1 MWTCIRISLG
11 LVFLQSVLAPVAAA
25 EMLAPAPVGEEAVVK
40 GTIGYADERGVDVV
54 LKNGQHLMVPLTIN
68 VRHVLLTPPRSI
80 KAYYTHTLDGDLVNL
95 IVVEELQPGSG
106 G

>member
-11 LVFLQSVLAPVAAA
+11 LLFLQAVLAPVAAA
-25 EMLAPAPVGEEAVVK
+25 EMLAPTPVGEETMVK
-40 GTIGYADERGVDVV
+40 GTIRWADERGMDVV
-54 LKNGQHLMVPLTIN
+54 LKNGQHLTVPLTIN

-80 KAYYTHTLDGDLVNL
+80 KAYYTRTLDGDVVSL
-95 IVVEELQPGSG
+95 IVVEDLQPGSG